1 MTHRGWA
8 RRCTRPDKGRCK
20 LHSQIST
27 ITTSYW
33 QRRTR
38 ATLRITRQSS
48 TSKRRCQIR
57 KWVELSHSH
66 SSPRRCN
73 REVASMSLILDPL
86 QSSHRL
92 THCCS
97 QLCFHRR
104 ARRPKESSSLPQQLC
119 HLLKVEARRH
129 SHQEVTTYRRLRD
142 LRCLRKLNK
151 QSSRSKWAKSMKMI
165 LLKRL
170 PSLWRCTK
178 IGPCAAIGPLEDLL
192 YWPARHLLLRTFQ
205 RTHRLQVAIWSHM
218 LTL

>member
-119 HLLKVEARRH
+119 HLLKVAVQRH
-129 SHQEVTTYRRLRD
+129 LLPKATTHRRLRD
-142 LRCLRKLNK
+142 LPCPRKLSK
-151 QSSRSKWAKSMKMI
+151 PSLRSKWARLMKMTS
-165 LLKRL
+165 LKRP
-170 PSLWRCTK
+170 PS
-178 IGPCAAIGPLEDLL
+178 
-192 YWPARHLLLRTFQ
+192 Q
-205 RTHRLQVAIWSHM
+205 
-218 LTL
+218 